1 MALEFILS
9 SHTKDEKKGSC
20 DLVTECFG
28 RVLGAMYEREYDW
41 LFLENPAGAG
51 VILIAYDGQK
61 PVGQIC
67 SIPCKYKFMGRHIPT
82 AIAGEWICVSPMYRG
97 KGLMSELIRRRITDD
112 QRLPF
117 VLDLPNKASMNG
129 FVKAGYRQMNV
140 KLLTRPLKLS
150 KCFVHNKIPK
160 IVLKPFD
167 MIWKYR
173 GGNDNAKFFIEEYS
187 LPMFDSRFDEFLKD
201 GNNHAMIKQV
211 HDSEFLKWR
220 YGNSSKRNY
229 RTIIS
234 VGEDGR
240 LYGYIIIRI
249 AIAYGIKVGFILDF
263 LARHSESGRNLIYY
277 ALRYFWDSDAAIA
290 ASLCFPNC
298 MEYMLLRKEGFF
310 ICPQRLRPNPYILCV
325 RPSSKIE
332 YQFDTSVLIDSKRW
346 SFMFG
351 DFQVY

>member
-1 MALEFILS
+1 MALKFIIS
-9 SHTKDEKKGSC
+9 SHTKDEKKASC
-20 DLVTECFG
+20 GLVTECFG
-28 RVLGAMYEREYDW
+28 NVLGAMYEREYDW

-67 SIPCKYKFMGRHIPT
+67 SIPCKYAFMGKHIPT

-97 KGLMSELIRRRITDD
+97 KGIMSELVRRRITDD
-112 QRLPF
+112 QELPF

-129 FVKAGYRQMNV
+129 FQKAGYRQMNV

-150 KCFVHNKIPK
+150 KCFVHKKMPK
-160 IVLKPFD
+160 IILKPFD
-167 MIWKYR
+167 RIWKYR
-173 GGNDNAKFFIEEYS
+173 GRNHTARFFVEEYS
-187 LPMFDSRFDEFLKD
+187 LPLFDSRFDQFLKAE
-201 GNNHAMIKQV
+201 NNCTIIKQV
-211 HDSEFLKWR
+211 HNSEFLNWR
-220 YGNSSKRNY
+220 YGNSSQRNY

-249 AIAYGIKVGFILDF
+249 AIAYGIKVGIIMDF
-263 LARHSESGRNLIYY
+263 LTRHLEIGIILISR

-298 MEYMLLRKEGFF
+298 MEYTLLRKIGFF
-310 ICPQRLRPNPYILCV
+310 ICPQWLRPNPYILCV
-325 RPSSKIE
+325 RPSSNNQ
-332 YQFDTSVLIDSKRW
+332 YQIDISTLVDSKRW